1 MLIKQI
7 NNEHR
12 EKIEQMEADF
22 SKEIQTLNLNEKE
35 LKFSLDEMERE
46 NSELKKRLSEE
57 VQLRSKLQ
65 DEIYK
70 NIRSHEEEVQLR
82 LQFESKLNGL
92 HSLHRDLQ
100 AKYERAIDD
109 IYRLEFNNKVFSEK
123 NEKMETEVIT
133 LRSMK
138 IEHESKITY

>member
-1 MLIKQI
+1 
-7 NNEHR
+7 
-12 EKIEQMEADF
+12 METDF
-22 SKEIQTLNLNEKE
+22 SKEIQTLNINEKE

-46 NSELKKRLSEE
+46 NSELKKRLGEE

-109 IYRLEFNNKVFSEK
+109 IYRLEFKNKVFSEK
-123 NEKMETEVIT
+123 NDEMETEVIA

-138 IEHESKITY
+138 IEHESKIAY